1 MVVKTFTSYFI
12 FLMNNRTFFGII
24 FVLLIVGTV
33 SCNLNNAKDD
43 SGQTDNS
50 MSALPE
56 VPFPCEDG
64 SAGGFLCENVGLY
77 AQVSIAELSGQ
88 SSGVFLNDIWGWTDP
103 ETEKEYALV
112 GLTNGMSFVDISDP
126 INPVV
131 IGRLPESNLNA
142 KYKTIVK
149 AQYPACNLGLGE
161 TSRSKSLTEGSS
173 WRDVKVHK
181 NHAYIVSDYQPHG
194 MQVLDLT
201 KLRNFSGEILNLQH
215 DFLYDR
221 LGSAHNIVINEESD
235 FAYATGVTQADI
247 CGSSNGSGLHMID
260 ISNPGNPEFAG
271 CYIDDT
277 PGYYSLAPG
286 YIHDAQC
293 VIYKGPDSEHQGKE
307 VCFNSAEGNVVIAN
321 VTDKQNPTTIGFN
334 RQADMQYSHQG
345 WLTEDQ
351 SYFLMN
357 DELDERNLGRGTKTY
372 IWDVQDLEA
381 PEFLGYYEHSTSS
394 IDHNLYIKG
403 NYVYQSNYNAG
414 LQILDITNVAAA
426 SLKRVAYFD
435 TQPDTDT
442 ANFEGTWSN
451 YPFFKS
457 GLVILSDI
465 ESGLFIVKPELE

>member
-1 MVVKTFTSYFI
+1 MMRNKLI
-12 FLMNNRTFFGII
+12 FGII
-24 FVLLIVGTV
+24 FVLFLGGAV
-33 SCNLNNAKDD
+33 SCNLNNSEDD
-43 SGQTDNS
+43 SRQPVDLGSTLQEAPFLCDDGFTNG
-50 MSALPE
+50 
-56 VPFPCEDG
+56 FPCE
-64 SAGGFLCENVGLY
+64 NVNFY
-77 AQVSIAELSGQ
+77 AQVSIPELSGQ

-131 IGRLPESNLNA
+131 VGRLPESNLNA
-142 KYKTIVK
+142 KFK
-149 AQYPACNLGLGE
+149 QLSLEEYPACNLGLGQ
-161 TSRSKSLTEGSS
+161 TQRSKSITEGSS
-173 WRDVKVHK
+173 WRDVKVYED
-181 NHAYIVSDYQPHG
+181 HAYVVSDNQPHG
-194 MQVLDLT
+194 IQVLDLT
-201 KLRNFSGEILNLQH
+201 KLRNYSGEILNLQH

-221 LGSAHNIVINEESD
+221 LASAHNIVINEESG
-235 FAYATGVTQADI
+235 FAFATGVTQADM
-247 CGSSNGSGLHMID
+247 CGSNSESGLHMID
-260 ISNPGNPEFAG
+260 LTNPGNPEFAG

-277 PGYYSLAPG
+277 PGYYRIAPG

-293 VIYKGPDSEHQGKE
+293 VNYNGPDSEHQGKE
-307 VCFNSAEGNVVIAN
+307 VCFNSAEGNIVITD
-321 VTDKQNPTTIGFN
+321 VSDKQNPTTIGFN

-426 SLKRVAYFD
+426 SLERVAYFD
-435 TQPDTDT
+435 TQPNTDA
-442 ANFEGTWSN
+442 ANFNGTWSN